1 MPSKTPKQERFMAAV
16 ANSPKFAKKV
26 GVPQSVGKEF
36 AKADKAKEDSEE
48 TFNGAVN
55 DVLQRVDKDNI
66 TVEGIGVYT
75 YDHLK
80 ANVKAKVKD
89 LLERTEAGVH
99 TGIGKTQLNVLA
111 AMWQALVDYENSR
124 D

>member
-1 MPSKTPKQERFMAAV
+1 MPFKNQRQRAACY
-16 ANSPKFAKKV
+16 AADDPNWDCEKYAK
-26 GVPQSVGKEF
+26 G
-36 AKADKAKEDSEE
+36 EDNED

>member
-1 MPSKTPKQERFMAAV
+1 MPFKSDKQKRWMYANEPEMA
-16 ANSPKFAKKV
+16 
-26 GVPQSVGKEF
+26 KEWS
-36 AKADKAKEDSEE
+36 AKEDSEE

-89 LLERTEAGVH
+89 LFERTEAGVH
-99 TGIGKTQLNVLA
+99 TGIGKTQLNVLS
-111 AMWQALVDYENSR
+111 AMWQALVDYEEKR